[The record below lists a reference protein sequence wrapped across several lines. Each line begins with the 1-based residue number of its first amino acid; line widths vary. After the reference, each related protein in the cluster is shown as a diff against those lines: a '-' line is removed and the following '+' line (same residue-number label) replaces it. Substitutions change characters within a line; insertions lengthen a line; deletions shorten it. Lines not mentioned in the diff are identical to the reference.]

1 MKKRLLLL
9 SVLGLLISV
18 PAISQQQ
25 RITIEHF
32 SESRGD
38 SESAML
44 FEVPHSQIVV
54 LNNSLN
60 SRSGFGMTLNL
71 YGNVVVVDQMETM
84 PDGTTQVVLRREDGK
99 DFYGYKP
106 TIRAILSKNPNDYP
120 ASKSNDQIAVD
131 Q

>member
-1 MKKRLLLL
+1 MKKGLLTLLLFAFVF
-9 SVLGLLISV
+9 SITIQ
-18 PAISQQQ
+18 AQQQ
-25 RITIEHF
+25 RRISIEHF

-38 SESAML
+38 SDKALL
-44 FEVPHSQIVV
+44 FEIPYSQIVV

-71 YGNVVVVDQMETM
+71 YGNMVVVDQMETM

-106 TIRAILSKNPNDYP
+106 TIRAVLNTNL
-120 ASKSNDQIAVD
+120 SNDSDSVQE

>member
-1 MKKRLLLL
+1 MKKGLLTLLLFTFIFSIHL
-9 SVLGLLISV
+9 NG
-18 PAISQQQ
+18 QQQ
-25 RITIEHF
+25 RRISIEHF

-38 SESAML
+38 SDEALL
-44 FEVPHSQIVV
+44 FEIPYSQIVV

-71 YGNVVVVDQMETM
+71 YGNMVVVDQLETM

-106 TIRAILSKNPNDYP
+106 TIRAVLNRNLTNVPE
-120 ASKSNDQIAVD
+120 AVEE